1 MALLLVALEA
11 AVTHLLERVVF
22 PMFVI
27 LSELERHEK
36 STIWVV
42 IVAAGAAGSYE
53 YATCPVFV
61 VSTEL

>member
-1 MALLLVALEA
+1 MFELAL
-11 AVTHLLERVVF
+11 
-22 PMFVI
+22 
-27 LSELERHEK
+27 ELERHEK

-42 IVAAGAAGSYE
+42 VVAARAAGSYE